1 MGLLLGGS
9 CRGPEAPKVN
19 EPLLC
24 WQDLSK
30 FQDRAND
37 TSMVLSMDNTHSLD
51 LRSIISGIRTQ
62 FEEIA
67 QRDKVEAE
75 LLYQTKVGISY
86 LLWASL
92 GVKEVWPVRQLW
104 RGP

>member
-1 MGLLLGGS
+1 M
-9 CRGPEAPKVN
+9 APKVN

-24 WQDLSK
+24 WQDLSQL
-30 FQDRAND
+30 QDHAND
-37 TSMVLSMDNTHSLD
+37 ISGVLSMDNNHSLD
-51 LRSIISGIRTQ
+51 LNSIISGIRTQ

-92 GVKEVWPVRQLW
+92 GVKDAMVCETAVEE
-104 RGP
+104 GPR

>member
-1 MGLLLGGS
+1 M
-9 CRGPEAPKVN
+9 APKVN

-24 WQDLSK
+24 WQDLSQL
-30 FQDRAND
+30 QDHAND
-37 TSMVLSMDNTHSLD
+37 ISVVLSMDNNHSLD
-51 LRSIISGIRTQ
+51 LNSIISGIRTQ

-92 GVKEVWPVRQLW
+92 GVKDAMACETAVEE
-104 RGP
+104 GPR

>member
-1 MGLLLGGS
+1 M
-9 CRGPEAPKVN
+9 APKVN

-24 WQDLSK
+24 WQDLSQL
-30 FQDRAND
+30 QDHAND
-37 TSMVLSMDNTHSLD
+37 ISVVLSMDNNHSLD
-51 LRSIISGIRTQ
+51 LNSIISGIRTQ

-92 GVKEVWPVRQLW
+92 GVKDAMACETAVEEVPR
-104 RGP
+104 